1 MNEDLNRMT
10 ALLSTRQLWILVV
23 DDEPDLQRNL
33 EKTLVKE
40 GYSIETAANSSAA
53 LRKLEQRSFDL
64 IVLDVIMPDWTGKL
78 SKRAGIDL
86 LKEIRSKEL
95 NTPVVLLSANENIE
109 LVSEATLY
117 GPVKYLVKG
126 SISQQEFIKTVK
138 QAINED
144 LRLSKELGK
153 TPKTPQRW
161 LINRFVSILDEIVTG
176 IIVTGIMYFF
186 GKATGNLEGKP
197 LDWLSN
203 ATDYLVISGGVII
216 LTIIIYIIWRRKS
229 K

>member
-1 MNEDLNRMT
+1 MT
-10 ALLSTRQLWILVV
+10 ALVGIEQLWILVV
-23 DDEPDLQRNL
+23 DDEPYLQRNIK
-33 EKTLVKE
+33 KTFEKE
-40 GYSIETAANSSAA
+40 GYNVETAANSPEA

-95 NTPVVLLSANENIE
+95 NMPVVLLSANENME

-117 GPVKYLVKG
+117 GPIKYFIKG
-126 SISQQEFIKTVK
+126 SVTKQKFIKTIQEAVSESS
-138 QAINED
+138 QS
-144 LRLSKELGK
+144 RKEIAGVSRI
-153 TPKTPQRW
+153 PKRW
-161 LINRFVSILDEIVTG
+161 LMDRFVSILDEVITGAIVAG
-176 IIVTGIMYFF
+176 VMYIF
-186 GKATGNLEGKP
+186 GKATGNLEGNP

-203 ATDYLVISGGVII
+203 APVYIVISVLII
-216 LTIIIYIIWRRKS
+216 ALTIMIYMAWRRKS